1 MMEVK
6 KLLNKYAEKKYS
18 QFGEDGILNE
28 IFNRIDDSKLDK
40 WCVEF
45 GAKDGV
51 FDSNTYNLIKNH
63 NYSAV
68 LIEGSFKYFKKLEKK
83 FTSKKIIKINK
94 FVSFDGINSLDNILN
109 DTIIPKNFDFLSI
122 DVDGCDYYIFENLN
136 LFTPKIL
143 AIEFNHLIPNE
154 VDFVQKKDFN
164 VKQGSSAKSIIN
176 LAKNKNYHLVA
187 NTMTNLFFVHENYK
201 NDVEKED
208 IFLETLRDDSNIK
221 NLIFTT
227 YDGTLFTT
235 KPVDISWHKMQIE
248 SDKFQILPK
257 FLRKFPG
264 DYNIFHRIF
273 FYIFREIK
281 FPGRFIKKILKKKLF
296 ND

>member
-1 MMEVK
+1 MIEFK

-201 NDVEKED
+201 TDVEKED
-208 IFLETLRDDSNIK
+208 IFLETL
-221 NLIFTT
+221 
-227 YDGTLFTT
+227 
-235 KPVDISWHKMQIE
+235 
-248 SDKFQILPK
+248 
-257 FLRKFPG
+257 
-264 DYNIFHRIF
+264 
-273 FYIFREIK
+273 
-281 FPGRFIKKILKKKLF
+281 
-296 ND
+296 

>member
-1 MMEVK
+1 MNEIR

-68 LIEGSFKYFKKLEKK
+68 LIEGSFKYFKELEKN

-109 DTIIPKNFDFLSI
+109 DTIIPKNFDLSESNFSPQNF
-122 DVDGCDYYIFENLN
+122 Y
-136 LFTPKIL
+136 
-143 AIEFNHLIPNE
+143 
-154 VDFVQKKDFN
+154 
-164 VKQGSSAKSIIN
+164 
-176 LAKNKNYHLVA
+176 
-187 NTMTNLFFVHENYK
+187 MT
-201 NDVEKED
+201 
-208 IFLETLRDDSNIK
+208 
-221 NLIFTT
+221 
-227 YDGTLFTT
+227 
-235 KPVDISWHKMQIE
+235 
-248 SDKFQILPK
+248 
-257 FLRKFPG
+257 
-264 DYNIFHRIF
+264 
-273 FYIFREIK
+273 
-281 FPGRFIKKILKKKLF
+281 
-296 ND
+296 